1 MKSNFIKFL
10 AMLVLPMFVASCN
23 KDDTPSNKAPN
34 IAAVQVNPGSIG
46 ANGTVNIIVLAVDPD
61 GDPLTY
67 SYVVT
72 GGAISGIGPNVSW
85 TAPSTPGAH
94 SVTVTVSDGKGG
106 TATGNGSLTVQQAIT
121 QITGTAAFLA
131 GVSGDLNN
139 AKVSMYTTR
148 DNWFNNNPIKTYR
161 ITTVGAVANF
171 ALTNINPGNY
181 YVDVWKDNDN
191 NGFWSAGDFVG
202 IYGNL
207 NLGADGLSEVQV
219 GQGQTVNIN
228 IDMFIL

>member
-1 MKSNFIKFL
+1 MKSNFIKLL

-23 KDDTPSNKAPN
+23 KDDTPSNKVPV
-34 IAAVQVNPGSIG
+34 ISSIQVNPPSTA
-46 ANGTVNIIVLAVDPD
+46 ANGVVNITVLAVDPD

-121 QITGTAAFLA
+121 QITGTARFLA
-131 GVSGDLNN
+131 GTAGDLSN
-139 AKVSMYTTR
+139 AKVSIYTTR
-148 DNWFNNNPIKTYR
+148 DNWVNNNPIKFGAVNG
-161 ITTVGAVANF
+161 VGAVVTF
-171 ALTNINPGNY
+171 SLTNINPGNY

-191 NGFWSAGDFVG
+191 NGFWSAGDFIGV
-202 IYGNL
+202 YGNI

-219 GQGQTVNIN
+219 GQGQTVNVS